1 MLVVFDF
8 DETGVA
14 TMGAAEN
21 KKLIQDTF
29 TAWSEGDGGA
39 FFNLLAD
46 DVTWTVIGSTAVSRT
61 YKSKK
66 EFLDGAVRPLGQKIN
81 GAIQPRLRDILV
93 DGDKVALQWDGH
105 AVGKNGT
112 EYNQTYC
119 WIMRIKDGRVS
130 EGTAYLDTDLIARLW
145 K

>member
-1 MLVVFDF
+1 
-8 DETGVA
+8 
-14 TMGAAEN
+14 MGAAEN

-29 TAWSEGDGGA
+29 TAWREGDGAA
-39 FFNLLAD
+39 FFNLLAE

-61 YKSKK
+61 YKSKQ
-66 EFLDGAVRPLGQKIN
+66 EFLEGAVRPLGQKIS
-81 GAIQPRLRDILV
+81 GAIKPTLRDILV
-93 DGDKVALQWDGH
+93 EGDKVALQWDGR

-119 WIMRIKDGRVS
+119 WIMRIVDGRVR
-130 EGTAYLDTDLIARLW
+130 EGTAYLDTELIARVW